1 MDSVQLSMQDLHFR
15 CRRSIAKRRID
26 CVDWTARVDPKVL
39 TFQDVTKTGQML
51 QPVRKWCF
59 ASFECAASSIA
70 QPASILCSSS
80 QLKTSAAGG
89 FILSKLLFVWEI
101 LRCQLEKGPR
111 EKNWD
116 QSTFAPNFA
125 TFQYLDILGCKF
137 CPPVVHLNPST
148 VLGLVVHIPPIRNF
162 LTRKLF
168 SPTCLSSLLST
179 LRLRMR
185 METQIP
191 TLCPMHAL
199 SMQTE
204 DGDENWNRS
213 QNLECHSF
221 SSTCPCQFVGH
232 RSSKVFLAHIG
243 IVPSVIVWGAMKGEM
258 NAGFRRRP
266 IYSQQPHSAT
276 WG

>member
-1 MDSVQLSMQDLHFR
+1 
-15 CRRSIAKRRID
+15 
-26 CVDWTARVDPKVL
+26 
-39 TFQDVTKTGQML
+39 
-51 QPVRKWCF
+51 
-59 ASFECAASSIA
+59 
-70 QPASILCSSS
+70 
-80 QLKTSAAGG
+80 
-89 FILSKLLFVWEI
+89 
-101 LRCQLEKGPR
+101 
-111 EKNWD
+111 
-116 QSTFAPNFA
+116 
-125 TFQYLDILGCKF
+125 
-137 CPPVVHLNPST
+137 
-148 VLGLVVHIPPIRNF
+148 
-162 LTRKLF
+162 
-168 SPTCLSSLLST
+168 
-179 LRLRMR
+179 

-276 WG
+276 

>member
-1 MDSVQLSMQDLHFR
+1 
-15 CRRSIAKRRID
+15 
-26 CVDWTARVDPKVL
+26 
-39 TFQDVTKTGQML
+39 
-51 QPVRKWCF
+51 
-59 ASFECAASSIA
+59 
-70 QPASILCSSS
+70 
-80 QLKTSAAGG
+80 
-89 FILSKLLFVWEI
+89 
-101 LRCQLEKGPR
+101 
-111 EKNWD
+111 
-116 QSTFAPNFA
+116 
-125 TFQYLDILGCKF
+125 
-137 CPPVVHLNPST
+137 
-148 VLGLVVHIPPIRNF
+148 
-162 LTRKLF
+162 
-168 SPTCLSSLLST
+168 
-179 LRLRMR
+179 MR

-232 RSSKVFLAHIG
+232 HSSKVFLAHIG

-276 WG
+276 WGYNLHLFSHGAMFLPELRPDEVFSQMPWVLTMSGCFFLARRLADLSFLCVDGSGESWVRVKVDSWAARPSPDILAVGGWPQLFCLKTLLLCTFEQLLHGHTLTQHFSLNGLRRHKRSMLHLDSRFLSQDSWEIIFRMTMWYTDKTEPNTWIKDWRWRMYIARPHIYDLYMIYGP